1 MPNRILAIALT
12 GLLVCALVNVQ
23 SASARAKPDRQTRLT
38 ERVKAGILKL
48 GTGKDAMVAVKLHD
62 NKVLV
67 GYITE
72 AKDDSFVVSDAKTGT
87 DSPLAYADVTQVKGH
102 NLGTGA
108 KVGIGIAI
116 GVGIALTVFAIYLN
130 CCTG

>member
-23 SASARAKPDRQTRLT
+23 PASARAKPDKQTRLT
-38 ERVKAGILKL
+38 EKVKAGILKL
-48 GTGKDAMVAVKLHD
+48 GTGKDAMVAVKLRD

-72 AKDDSFVVSDAKTGT
+72 AKGDSFVVSDPKTGT